1 MNSFAKAI
9 YSGRMLVTAECYPPV
24 GSDADAV
31 QALSSALPSNLDA
44 VVVADN
50 PDRIRGSAF
59 SVAAMLSKQN
69 KTSVILSMATRDRNR
84 IALMSDALGAAA
96 LDIDAILCMSGS
108 HPHVDICR
116 KAAAV
121 NDLDSV
127 QFVQAMKKLVL
138 YGVGLNGKE
147 MESEFKL
154 QIGAIAQPYMR
165 PMDLNLLRLKKKIS
179 VGADFLMTQAV
190 FDLEGFKEWM
200 DAIRAIDLDKRTAII
215 PSVSILT
222 SVEKAK
228 ELQQSRLYG
237 PIGDDIIARINNAA
251 DATKEGISIA
261 AEMAAQL
268 KEIPGVR
275 GIHILSGE
283 CESSAAEVIKQAGL

>member
-1 MNSFAKAI
+1 
-9 YSGRMLVTAECYPPV
+9 
-24 GSDADAV
+24 
-31 QALSSALPSNLDA
+31 
-44 VVVADN
+44 
-50 PDRIRGSAF
+50 
-59 SVAAMLSKQN
+59 
-69 KTSVILSMATRDRNR
+69 MATRDRNR

>member
-31 QALSSALPSNLDA
+31 KALSSALPSNLDA

-59 SVAAMLSKQN
+59 SVAAMLRKQK

-84 IALMSDALGAAA
+84 LALMSDALGAAA

-138 YGVGLNGKE
+138 EGVGPNGKE

-165 PMDLNLLRLKKKIS
+165 PMDLNLLRLKKKVS

-190 FDLEGFKEWM
+190 FDLAGFKEWM

-222 SVEKAK
+222 SVEKAQ

-237 PIGDDIIARINNAA
+237 PIGDDVIARINNAA

-268 KEIPGVR
+268 KNIPGVR

>member
-1 MNSFAKAI
+1 
-9 YSGRMLVTAECYPPV
+9 
-24 GSDADAV
+24 
-31 QALSSALPSNLDA
+31 
-44 VVVADN
+44 
-50 PDRIRGSAF
+50 
-59 SVAAMLSKQN
+59 
-69 KTSVILSMATRDRNR
+69 
-84 IALMSDALGAAA
+84 
-96 LDIDAILCMSGS
+96 
-108 HPHVDICR
+108 
-116 KAAAV
+116 
-121 NDLDSV
+121 
-127 QFVQAMKKLVL
+127 MKKLVL